1 MRLGAHL
8 SIENGYIGA
17 LEKAKTIGANCLQIF
32 STSPRG
38 WKADYPKFAKQYLEE
53 FGSTQTKLDI
63 APVYFHASYLINLA
77 DANQIGFLSKK
88 RLVKELLIAD
98 LFGIRGTI
106 IHTGSFKTEQPNY
119 LKLKDNLNYILER
132 ISQNVLLIIEN
143 AGNRKI
149 GKTIEEI
156 GYIIKLVKDRRLKVF
171 LDTCHLHAA
180 GYDISSKQN
189 LDKFLDAFDKEI
201 GLERLELWHVNDS
214 KDEFGSLRD
223 RHENISLGKIGNQ
236 VFEILLNHRD
246 TRDYPFITEV
256 PGFDGTGP
264 DKQNIDILK
273 NLVI

>member
-8 SIENGYIGA
+8 SIEKGYIGA

-38 WKADYPKFAKQYLEE
+38 WKADYPKFAKLYLKE
-53 FGSTQTKLDI
+53 FQATQTKLDI

-88 RLVKELLIAD
+88 QLVKELLIAD
-98 LFGIRGTI
+98 MFGIKGTI

-149 GKTIEEI
+149 GQTIEQI
-156 GYIIKLVKDRRLKVF
+156 GYIVKLVKDKRLKVC

-180 GYDISSKQN
+180 GYDISSKQS
-189 LDKFLDAFDKEI
+189 LDKFLKAFDKEV
-201 GLERLELWHVNDS
+201 GLEKLELWHVNDS
-214 KDEFGSLRD
+214 KDAFGSLRD
-223 RHENISLGKIGNQ
+223 RHENIGQGFIGLK
-236 VFEILLNHRD
+236 VFETLFNHSQ
-246 TRDYPFITEV
+246 TKDYPFIIEV
-256 PGFDGTGP
+256 PGFDNNGP
-264 DKQNIDILK
+264 DKQNLDILK
-273 NLVI
+273 TLV